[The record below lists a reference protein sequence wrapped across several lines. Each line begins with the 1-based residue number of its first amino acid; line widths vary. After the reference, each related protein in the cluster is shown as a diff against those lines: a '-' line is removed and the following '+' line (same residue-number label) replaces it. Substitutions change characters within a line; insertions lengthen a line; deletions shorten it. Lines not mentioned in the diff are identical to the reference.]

1 MISAFLKRLYDVE
14 IILQIG
20 LAWYNKT
27 LPLARFLSLHA
38 LSDADLMPRSDAW
51 LMSFAVHASLGNT
64 IVRVRRVWV
73 K

>member
-1 MISAFLKRLYDVE
+1 MISASLKRLYDVE

-27 LPLARFLSLHA
+27 LPLAIFLSLHA

-51 LMSFAVHASLGNT
+51 LMSFAIHAPLGNT